1 MSDTD
6 AERLLARTVD
16 ELREQLQ
23 NMRDENQTLRVGI
36 TQRDRWITE
45 LRSTVAAFMGT
56 APYPLHIRPKRE
68 NSLHSTSE

>member
-1 MSDTD
+1 MTEDS
-6 AERLLARTVD
+6 LVQ

-45 LRSTVAAFMGT
+45 LRSTVAAFMG
-56 APYPLHIRPKRE
+56 APPYPLRIRPKRE

>member
-23 NMRDENQTLRVGI
+23 ATVQENTALRVEI
-36 TQRDRWITE
+36 AQQKRWITE
-45 LRSTVAAFMGT
+45 MRSTIAAFMG
-56 APYPLHIRPKRE
+56 AEPYPEFGKPTGKRRAA
-68 NSLHSTSE
+68 